1 MKIFIR
7 KNTSYSLCGLNCCL
21 CQRYNTEG
29 SSKCPG
35 CGGENFNSQH
45 PTCAV
50 ITCSKKHNN
59 IEYCFECKEYPCKK
73 YENDSSVDSFISYKD
88 VNKNFSKAQNDLH
101 KYLNHLNLRYEYL
114 QILLKDYNDGRSKG
128 FYCLCAN
135 LFPLDELKIIMLNI
149 GKLFKDTT
157 VERKEKIII
166 IREVFEKRAKEL
178 NIEIKLRK

>member
-1 MKIFIR
+1 MKSIKIIIVA
-7 KNTSYSLCGLNCCL
+7 CIVCL
-21 CQRYNTEG
+21 LG
-29 SSKCPG
+29 SSIAFAKSSTFFNLVN
-35 CGGENFNSQH
+35 GGF
-45 PTCAV
+45 
-50 ITCSKKHNN
+50 INN
-59 IEYCFECKEYPCKK
+59 DNICLSVKMSSYYQSSHHGGVYYNCRLNDK
-73 YENDSSVDSFISYKD
+73 YSGIFFY
-88 VNKNFSKAQNDLH
+88 
-101 KYLNHLNLRYEYL
+101 YEG
-114 QILLKDYNDGRSKG
+114 NVVTEKG